1 MQFSCCCFQLYLRDV
16 FGLKTL
22 AARGDLIVCSVP
34 GVEHVYWHS
43 NETVFHLCMEKWLV

>member
-1 MQFSCCCFQLYLRDV
+1 MQCSCCYFQLFLRDV